1 MHSSSYSF
9 RKQTVAILGA
19 TGQIGTPLSKNL
31 LEMGRAVK
39 ALSRRSVASDKSGKL
54 HALEQLGADIVVVK
68 DMMNTNEMI
77 NHLKGVETLIRAV
90 PATED
95 IVTKAEPVWLDAV
108 SRKVSNALYLT
119 SLVDIRVVL
128 TGRWCLV

>member
-31 LEMGRAVK
+31 LEMGHAVK

-108 SRKVSNALYLT
+108 SRIVSNALYLT